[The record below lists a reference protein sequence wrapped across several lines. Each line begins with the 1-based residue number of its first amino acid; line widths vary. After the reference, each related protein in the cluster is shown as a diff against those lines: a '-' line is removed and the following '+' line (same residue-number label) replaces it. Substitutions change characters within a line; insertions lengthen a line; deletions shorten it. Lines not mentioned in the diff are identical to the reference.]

1 MLCSITKNYDKL
13 SESFPTLIILQFR
26 HFELGN
32 TTSQSLKC
40 YMIQI
45 SDALFK
51 ILKTVNYVS
60 LFYYLILIFYL
71 FITLFKVGIH
81 QLAFTLNKYL
91 KTDKCSTKL
100 VSEGLR
106 NINT

>member
-45 SDALFK
+45 SDTLFK
-51 ILKTVNYVS
+51 ILKTVNSVS
-60 LFYYLILIFYL
+60 LFFLFDINFL
-71 FITLFKVGIH
+71 FIYNFV
-81 QLAFTLNKYL
+81 QSWYS
-91 KTDKCSTKL
+91 STTFYAK
-100 VSEGLR
+100 
-106 NINT
+106 

>member
-26 HFELGN
+26 RFKLGN

-45 SDALFK
+45 SDTLFK
-51 ILKTVNYVS
+51 ILKTVNCVS
-60 LFYYLILIFYL
+60 LFFLFDINFL
-71 FITLFKVGIH
+71 FIYNFV
-81 QLAFTLNKYL
+81 QSWYS
-91 KTDKCSTKL
+91 STTFYAK
-100 VSEGLR
+100 
-106 NINT
+106 